1 MEKPSFTPLIFT
13 TTGGMGPECERLNK
27 RLAEMIAL
35 KQREQYS
42 QVMAHIRTRLWF
54 ALLKATLVAVR
65 GIRGR
70 RSVAAEDDVEEIL
83 FNLIPRE
90 QAYESY

>member
-1 MEKPSFTPLIFT
+1 MS
-13 TTGGMGPECERLNK
+13 PECARLNK
-27 RLAEMIAL
+27 RLAEKIAQ
-35 KQREQYS
+35 KQCEQYS

-54 ALLKATLVAVR
+54 ALLKATLIAVR

-70 RSVAAEDDVEEIL
+70 GLPAGEDDIEEIP

-90 QAYESY
+90 QAYEPY

>member
-1 MEKPSFTPLIFT
+1 MH
-13 TTGGMGPECERLNK
+13 GLNK
-27 RLAEMIAL
+27 RLSEMIAL

-42 QVMAHIRTRLWF
+42 QVMAHIQKRLRF
-54 ALLKATLVAVR
+54 ALLKATVVAVR

-70 RSVAAEDDVEEIL
+70 RSVAAEDDVEEIS

-90 QAYESY
+90 QAYEAY